1 MKRAMGQI
9 RTLADI
15 EAIERVPLAERQLPE
30 STYAMIRQS
39 ALTFPDRPA
48 LIFFPDGEH
57 YQASLQVTYRQLLGR
72 IHQVANMLADL
83 GVGPTDVVSLLLPN
97 LPQTHF
103 ALWGAQAAG
112 IVNPVNPLL
121 SASQIADI
129 LRAARTKVLIAL
141 GPWPGSDIWEKVVTI
156 CPQVPSLTTVI
167 QVLGSPHPEKEWLSF
182 ETLVEQYPASR
193 LLSGRTIASDELAA
207 YFHTGGTTGLPKLAR
222 HTHANEVFDAWAMT
236 EIGDSGPEDVL
247 LCGLP
252 LFHVNAVHVTGL
264 APLNIGASIVLLG
277 PTGYRDPGVIKH
289 FWKIVEHYQAT
300 SFSGVPTLYTNLLRV
315 PIDADIHSLNMAVC
329 GAAPMPIEVFTTFEQ
344 RTGMRI
350 LEGYGLTE
358 ATCASST
365 NPRYGER
372 RVGSIGLRYP
382 YQAMKAVVLDQYG
395 GYVRDCQPDETGT
408 IIMKGPNVFAGYVQ
422 EEQNTGLWIA
432 DGWLNTGDLGRQDE
446 DGYFW
451 LSGRIKD
458 LIIRGGHNLDPAV
471 IEEALYAHPAVALAA
486 AVGKPDAY
494 AGELPVAYVV
504 LKAGATVTEQT
515 LLDYAQ
521 QTVKER
527 AAIPKSIVILDQM
540 PVTAVGKI
548 FKPPLRCDAVRRV
561 YTETLSAVLPA
572 HLSWEVQVEPNQQYG
587 MVAMLILAGVPEDQR
602 APMQKQI
609 ARALG
614 AYVVKYQIQWR

>member
-1 MKRAMGQI
+1 MGQI
-9 RTLADI
+9 RTLSDI
-15 EAIERVPLAERQLPE
+15 EEIERVPLAERQLPV

-39 ALTFPDRPA
+39 ALTSPDHPA
-48 LIFFPDGEH
+48 LVFFPDGEH

-72 IHQVANMLADL
+72 IHQVANMLSEL

-103 ALWGAQAAG
+103 AFWGAEAAG

-121 SASQIADI
+121 EAGQIAAI

-141 GPWPGSDIWEKVVTI
+141 GPLPGSDIWEKVVTI
-156 CPQVPSLTTVI
+156 RPQVPSLSTVI
-167 QVLGSPHPEKEWLSF
+167 QVLGPPDPEKECVHF
-182 ETLVEQYPASR
+182 ETQLEQYPADR
-193 LLSGRTIASDELAA
+193 LLSGRTIASDDLAA
-207 YFHTGGTTGLPKLAR
+207 YFHTGGTTGSPKLAR
-222 HTHANEVFDAWAMT
+222 HTHANEVFDAWAITQM
-236 EIGDSGPEDVL
+236 GDTRPEDVV

-264 APLNIGASIVLLG
+264 APLSIGASIVLLG
-277 PTGYRDPGVIKH
+277 PAGYRGPGVIKH
-289 FWKIVEHYQAT
+289 FWKIVEHYHAT
-300 SFSGVPTLYTNLLRV
+300 SFSGVPTLYSNLLRV
-315 PIDADIHSLNMAVC
+315 PVDADIHSLKMTVC
-329 GAAPMPIEVFTTFEQ
+329 GAAPMPAEVYTSFEQ
-344 RTGMRI
+344 RTGVSI

-365 NPRYGER
+365 NPRYGQR

-382 YQAMKAVVLDQYG
+382 YQAMKAVVLDQHGRYL
-395 GYVRDCQPDETGT
+395 RDCQTDETGT
-408 IIMKGPNVFAGYVQ
+408 LVVKGPNVFAGYVQ
-422 EEQNTGLWIA
+422 EEQNTGLWVA
-432 DGWLNTGDLGRQDE
+432 DGWLNTGDLARQDK

-451 LSGRIKD
+451 LSGRSKD

-471 IEEALYAHPAVALAA
+471 IEEAFYTHPAVALAA

-504 LKAGATVTEQT
+504 LKAGATVTEQA

-540 PVTAVGKI
+540 PVTTVGKI

-561 YTETLSAVLPA
+561 YAEALSAVLPA
-572 HLSWEVQVEPNQQYG
+572 HLSWEVQVEPNQQHG
-587 MVAMLILAGVPEDQR
+587 MLATLILSGVPEEQR
-602 APMQKQI
+602 AHAHDQI